1 MKYNN
6 HLSMGIQDKIFKD
19 KKVASSNNSSEFEMT
34 LAHLNSSPRSIGTIP
49 PGFEHRADLISDLF
63 YGTPTF
69 DWVVLWAN
77 NISDPFQQ
85 LNAGDRIVIVDLV

>member
-6 HLSMGIQDKIFKD
+6 HLSVGITDKTFKD
-19 KKVASSNNSSEFEMT
+19 KKVASSLNSATFELT
-34 LAHLNSSPRSIGTIP
+34 LAQLNSAPRRVGTIP
-49 PGFEHRADLISDLF
+49 PGFEHRADLIADLF

-69 DWVVLWAN
+69 DWVILWAN

-85 LNAGDRIVIVDLV
+85 LNVGDRITIVDLV